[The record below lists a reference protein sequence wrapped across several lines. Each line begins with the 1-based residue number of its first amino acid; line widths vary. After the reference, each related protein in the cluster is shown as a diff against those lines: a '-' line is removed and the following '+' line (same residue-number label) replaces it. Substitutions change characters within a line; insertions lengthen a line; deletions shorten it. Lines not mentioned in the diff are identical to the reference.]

1 MHKQTKEN
9 LLTTGNPLTGILL
22 FSLPLVFG
30 TLFQQLYNFA
40 DTVIIGRCLGEHALA
55 AVGVTYSLNFLILGF
70 VQGCTVGF
78 GVPVLQAFGGGKRGE
93 GHKY

>member
-30 TLFQQLYNFA
+30 TLFQQLYNFE

-78 GVPVLQAFGGGKRGE
+78 GVPVSQAFGGGKRE
-93 GHKY
+93 EV